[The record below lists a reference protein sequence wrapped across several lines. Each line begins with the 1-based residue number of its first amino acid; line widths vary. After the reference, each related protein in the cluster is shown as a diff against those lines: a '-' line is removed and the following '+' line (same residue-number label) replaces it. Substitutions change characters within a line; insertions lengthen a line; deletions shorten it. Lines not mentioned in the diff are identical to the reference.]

1 MPRTSDSGAR
11 RRAIIDLDVDLYRL
25 RRISDAA
32 LRLPPAMA
40 INPEYAFLIDRNID
54 GATLEHADSI
64 AQTWNVP
71 IHHMLLSATWIS
83 DFDYT
88 DALGH
93 ALEVPVVR
101 WNIDFTGNGDHP
113 WPPQPFGLTA
123 RVARAPLQVL
133 SATLDTPAVLAEQI
147 AALRAAGV
155 PVAIAPNH
163 CIEAALER
171 VGRNQ
176 RLQRSVFGLYRA
188 QPTMSAR
195 QSATRWQGLAIA
207 LVVTGGLIGA
217 WLDASAA
224 MQAALGIMSL
234 AFLTIA
240 VTRSLALIELFRAPR
255 HAPSMNRRRPDDQ
268 LPTYSVLI
276 PLFREASVLAGLVDA
291 MARLDYPPALLEIL
305 LVIEDIDLETKA
317 QLIQMAL
324 PGNVRI
330 IVVPDQMPRTKP
342 KALNYALETARG
354 EYVVVYDAEDRP
366 EPAQLRRAVDI
377 FLSESADLACVQAR
391 LNIYNA
397 HASWISRQFTIEY
410 SALFDAILPSLERC
424 HWPIPLGGTSNHF
437 PRSVLDEIGGW
448 DPFNVTEDADLGI
461 RLARQGWRTRIV
473 TATTWEEAPI
483 YFRQWFHQRTR
494 WLKGW
499 MQTWL
504 VHMRAPWRLMRELG
518 VWKFI
523 GFQVVVGGIL
533 LSALVHPGFYII
545 AVAAMVG
552 VLIELPQA
560 EWAVALQWVAWGNL
574 VVGYLAA
581 ASVGAIAAARRR
593 QRLTASI
600 VLLPLYWLMI
610 SAAAYRAL
618 WQLWRA
624 PHHWEK
630 TPHGAAATSE
640 QATRGR
646 SKKSRRA

>member
-1 MPRTSDSGAR
+1 MR
-11 RRAIIDLDVDLYRL
+11 
-25 RRISDAA
+25 
-32 LRLPPAMA
+32 PAHA
-40 INPEYAFLIDRNID
+40 SVSHPEYAFLTERNID
-54 GATLEHADSI
+54 GATLEHADNI
-64 AQTWNVP
+64 AQSWNVP

-83 DFDYT
+83 DIAYA
-88 DALGH
+88 DALGR
-93 ALEVPVVR
+93 ALDVQVVR
-101 WNIDFTGNGDHP
+101 WNIDFAETGDNL
-113 WPPQPFGLTA
+113 WPPQPFGMAA
-123 RVARAPLQVL
+123 RVARTPIQVL
-133 SATLDTPAVLAEQI
+133 SATLHEPTILAQQI
-147 AALRAAGV
+147 AALRAQGI

-163 CIEAALER
+163 GIEAALDR

-176 RLQRSVFGLYRA
+176 RLERSVFGLYRS
-188 QPTMSAR
+188 QPAMSAR
-195 QSATRWQGLAIA
+195 RSATRWQGVAFAGLTMTAIFG
-207 LVVTGGLIGA
+207 VWFDTP
-217 WLDASAA
+217 
-224 MQAALGIMSL
+224 AALQTVFGIMSL
-234 AFLTIA
+234 AFLSIA
-240 VTRSLALIELFRAPR
+240 LTRSLALIELFRAPTR
-255 HAPSMNRRRPDDQ
+255 SQHLIQRRPDDQ

-291 MARLDYPPALLEIL
+291 MTRLDYPPGLLEIL
-305 LVIEDIDLETKA
+305 LVIEDVDLETKA

-330 IVVPDQMPRTKP
+330 IVVPDQLPRTKP

-377 FLSESADLACVQAR
+377 FLSEPADLACVQAR

-424 HWPIPLGGTSNHF
+424 GWPIPLGGTSNHF
-437 PRSVLDEIGGW
+437 PRRVLDAIGGW

-461 RLARQGWRTRIV
+461 RLVRQGWRTRV
-473 TATTWEEAPI
+473 ASATTWEEAPI
-483 YFRQWFHQRTR
+483 YARQWFHQRTR

-518 VWKFI
+518 IWKFI

-533 LSALVHPGFYII
+533 LSALVHPAFYVI
-545 AVAAMVG
+545 AIAAALGHAV
-552 VLIELPQA
+552 ELPDT

-574 VVGYLAA
+574 AVGYVVA

-593 QRLTASI
+593 QRLTVSI

-630 TPHGAAATSE
+630 TPHGAAA
-640 QATRGR
+640 R
-646 SKKSRRA
+646 SAKAPHSRTKKST